1 MDHQQIVPA
10 VAKDQLL
17 VKVTAQITEA
27 LVGEKALE
35 VAIHLRAVV
44 AVEVRRV
51 EATLVAQ
58 AVAVVVATLPEVVAL
73 PEVVDLLVVA
83 PQAVAVVAAALPE
96 VVDLLVVAPQAV
108 AEAV

>member
-44 AVEVRRV
+44 AVEVHRV

-83 PQAVAVVAAALPE
+83 PQAVA
-96 VVDLLVVAPQAV
+96 
-108 AEAV
+108 EAV